1 MLALALSRSAS
12 IYLCLTHFECLD
24 FYGLCHFCLLCAGVC
39 AAPLRSLSQCLCKSS
54 LRLRR
59 PAPVY
64 ILPLPSALARLVS
77 LTLTL
82 WHILFWNYIFG
93 HFVETVSCSA
103 LGLALAAAP
112 GHPACDSSCSLPP
125 HHFLLTKNSL
135 LGNFSLFILFATL
148 QKCLCPGQSMPQMHS
163 IVPAPLWPRPLPVA
177 VANRLPL
184 TVRIPCVFIELRN
197 VFYALWKH

>member
-1 MLALALSRSAS
+1 MACVISVYSALLFALPRFVPCPNVYVSHRFVYDAQRQS
-12 IYLCLTHFECLD
+12 IFSLC
-24 FYGLCHFCLLCAGVC
+24 
-39 AAPLRSLSQCLCKSS
+39 P
-54 LRLRR
+54 
-59 PAPVY
+59 
-64 ILPLPSALARLVS
+64 LPLPDSPLSLSPFGTSYFEIIFLAILWKLSLVRPWVWLWLRL
-77 LTLTL
+77 
-82 WHILFWNYIFG
+82 
-93 HFVETVSCSA
+93 
-103 LGLALAAAP
+103 P
-112 GHPACDSSCSLPP
+112 GYPTPRLRLLLLPP

-197 VFYALWKH
+197 VFYAL

>member
-1 MLALALSRSAS
+1 MACVISVYSALLFALLRFVPCPNVYVSHRFVYDAQRQS
-12 IYLCLTHFECLD
+12 IF
-24 FYGLCHFCLLCAGVC
+24 
-39 AAPLRSLSQCLCKSS
+39 SLS
-54 LRLRR
+54 
-59 PAPVY
+59 
-64 ILPLPSALARLVS
+64 PLPSALARLAS

-112 GHPACDSSCSLPP
+112 GHPACDSSCSVPP